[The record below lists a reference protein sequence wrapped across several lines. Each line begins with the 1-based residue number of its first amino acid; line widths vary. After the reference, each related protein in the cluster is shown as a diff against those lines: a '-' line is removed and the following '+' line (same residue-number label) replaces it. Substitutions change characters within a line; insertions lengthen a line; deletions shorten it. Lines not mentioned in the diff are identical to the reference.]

1 MFLLIPLLVVI
12 TASAQS
18 PPYYDIGEADNLFKE
33 FVQKHGKTYNPE
45 EYLTRLDIFKQNL
58 KRINERN
65 ARYPQN
71 EVGITRFTDLTTE
84 ERRQYL
90 GFKRFDAASDGRA
103 MRLEYPAEAVTA
115 PDQFD
120 WRDHD
125 AVTHVKDQGH
135 CQSSW
140 VFSATGNIEGQY
152 AIKHKELIALSE
164 QEGIDCATNKNK
176 KDSTC
181 MEGWPDDLMYYYHFH
196 SKFNEGY
203 VTPESEYP
211 YTGIPAICQMW
222 NGINKTYVTTVTSF
236 QVLVPKDEETLKQFL
251 YETGPLA
258 VGLDSSELY
267 EYTKGIYT
275 PEESEECKGEAD
287 HAVLLVGYGIENGKK
302 YWTLKNSWG
311 EGWGE
316 KGYFRLVRGKKACYM
331 GLSYTA
337 TCTVS

>member
-12 TASAQS
+12 SASAQS
-18 PPYYDIGEADNLFKE
+18 PPYYDIGDADNLFKE

-71 EVGITRFTDLTTE
+71 EVGINRFTDLIIE

-90 GFKRFDAASDGRA
+90 GFKCFDAASDGRA
-103 MRLEYPAEAVTA
+103 IRLEYPAEAITA

-125 AVTHVKDQGH
+125 AATHVKDQGH

-152 AIKHKELIALSE
+152 AIKHKELIAFSD
-164 QEGIDCATNKNK
+164 QEGLDCAQYDNRKRN
-176 KDSTC
+176 TC
-181 MEGWPDDLMYYYHFH
+181 MDGWPDDLMKHYQYHDDEKEWYL
-196 SKFNEGY
+196 S
-203 VTPESEYP
+203 PESEYP
-211 YTGIPAICQMW
+211 YTGIPTICQTMK
-222 NGINKTYVTTVTSF
+222 GNKTHVTAVTSF
-236 QVLVPKDEETLKQFL
+236 QLLVPKDEETLKQFL

-267 EYTKGIYT
+267 EYTKGIYK
-275 PEESEECKGEAD
+275 PVECKGEAD

-316 KGYFRLVRGKKACYM
+316 KGYFRLVRGEKACYM